1 MARPGVWPLTPDTD
15 GDRWDVL
22 RLLDAHPGEALHTRV
37 ARSLRDVLAR
47 GLIPDGTRLP
57 GHRPLAARL
66 GVSRNTVVDAL
77 GQLHAEG
84 FLSVRGRSGT
94 VISVPGSAAPIQD
107 AAAPPLSA
115 WATRVLRGQSG
126 LPAGGYAVDFRV
138 GQDVPELYPEAAW
151 THALARRAGE
161 AGQRAGRHADPLG
174 PLETRRAVAAY
185 LNAQRGA
192 RVTPDMVMLTAGT
205 QAALDALARVYLEA
219 GRGAVVETPTYDGAR
234 AALAATGAEVWS
246 VPVDDHGLQTN
257 ALPDTDATFVY
268 VTPGCQYPT
277 TATLPAPRRQA
288 LISWARRGG
297 ALILED
303 DYAAD
308 LHHTDRS
315 PAVIQGLAPERT
327 VLLGTFSK
335 VLAPA
340 TRSGFLA
347 APPEVIRVL
356 AATRTLTDRGPGT
369 LDALALGDVLS
380 SGAYTRH
387 LQRSRSVIRHRHEVL
402 LAELAEHLPQW
413 PARSA
418 SAGLHV
424 YVPLPTGW
432 RTADVLGRA
441 AGQGVALTSLEPL
454 TGGGHG
460 PAVLL
465 AFAHLPVDALR
476 NGIQRLGRAMA
487 AGRK

>member
-1 MARPGVWPLTPDTD
+1 M
-15 GDRWDVL
+15 L

-37 ARSLRDVLAR
+37 ARSLRDAVTR

-77 GQLHAEG
+77 TQLQSEG
-84 FLSVRGRSGT
+84 YLGVRGRSGT
-94 VISVPGSAAPIQD
+94 VIRVPGPAAPPPD

-115 WATRVLRGQSG
+115 WATRVLRGQPG

-151 THALARRAGE
+151 THALAHRAGE

-185 LNAQRGA
+185 LNAERGA

-205 QAALDALARVYLEA
+205 QAALDALARVFLEA
-219 GRGAVVETPTYDGAR
+219 GRGAVVEAPTYAGAR
-234 AALAATGAEVWS
+234 AALAATGAGVWS
-246 VPVDDHGLQTN
+246 VPVDESGLQTD
-257 ALPDTDATFVY
+257 ALPDADATLVY

-277 TATLPAPRRQA
+277 TATLPAPRRHA
-288 LISWARRGG
+288 LITWARRRG

-308 LHHTDRS
+308 LHHTGRA
-315 PAVIQGLAPERT
+315 PAVLQGLAPERT

-347 APPEVIRVL
+347 APREVIRIL

-369 LDALALGDVLS
+369 LDALALGDVLA

-387 LQRSRSVIRHRHEVL
+387 LRRSRPIIRHRHEVL
-402 LAELAEHLPQW
+402 LAALADHLPQW
-413 PARSA
+413 SARPA

-424 YVPLPTGW
+424 YVPLPPGW
-432 RTADVLGRA
+432 RA
-441 AGQGVALTSLEPL
+441 AAVTGHAASHGVALTPLEPL

-465 AFAHLPVDALR
+465 AFAHLPIDALR
-476 NGIQRLGRAMA
+476 DGVQRLGVALRSPPA
-487 AGRK
+487 